1 MSAMRSARTALL
13 LALVG
18 AVAASSSCDG
28 WCNEYTCSM
37 TACVGCGVEKGCHAK
52 PPPPPSPPP
61 LPHNPPWYDG
71 LPAGFIEFAATDG
84 VLLAN
89 GQRFYIKGVNWCGSE
104 GRAGPPLGLD
114 VHNIAWY
121 MKWLQSHG
129 FNAIRFLFNHEHIL
143 SDPTLEPPNE
153 LLYGKGA
160 PWEAPE
166 LAHFKYLEMFAKLAE
181 VAAEHGIL
189 VMMACHRLRPHA
201 WPGSGKWYDGT
212 ITEARVLESWDKIA
226 ERLCGQWNVFA
237 VDLQNEP
244 HSSSWGMGRGE
255 SSDWGHA
262 AERLGNHVL
271 TKCHRWLIFVEGVG
285 YSPGAA
291 GTDPNSGIFWGENLA
306 GAKVQPVVL
315 SNPSKLIY
323 SPHTYGPA
331 VYPQD
336 YFGAKDFPRNMAAIW
351 EDRFGFAQKRL
362 RVPLVVGEL
371 GGTYTGADRQWQDAA
386 VEYMRARGIGLFYF
400 ALNPQSDDT
409 GGLLKDDMTTPE
421 AAKLKLLSRLRT
433 TAVLPLRTA
442 RRPPAPPGGLV
453 SPPPPMASPPPP
465 PPAVTQAPPS
475 SSSSPH
481 ATRYEPPSGGYAS
494 AQSSRWKAEALA
506 AAASPSPPPP
516 PFPEWLQRATPHDDA
531 SVESGAPL
539 PPSTALSIPNRIAA
553 AIGFL
558 ALLVLGGLGLR
569 SLVRK
574 ASAKGLVP
582 ADEEAETRPPERAPP
597 EAASTRRIPR
607 RDAASIFGGAEMA
620 APAAS
625 ATTSEAAA
633 GEARPNIDCWVGDD
647 PHSLSVKEL
656 KRRIVA
662 LGAETQDCV
671 EKADLVRRYEQYRRR
686 EPRKVAAAR
695 GV

>member
-1 MSAMRSARTALL
+1 M
-13 LALVG
+13 
-18 AVAASSSCDG
+18 
-28 WCNEYTCSM
+28 
-37 TACVGCGVEKGCHAK
+37 
-52 PPPPPSPPP
+52 
-61 LPHNPPWYDG
+61 
-71 LPAGFIEFAATDG
+71 
-84 VLLAN
+84 
-89 GQRFYIKGVNWCGSE
+89 
-104 GRAGPPLGLD
+104 
-114 VHNIAWY
+114 
-121 MKWLQSHG
+121 
-129 FNAIRFLFNHEHIL
+129 
-143 SDPTLEPPNE
+143 
-153 LLYGKGA
+153 
-160 PWEAPE
+160 
-166 LAHFKYLEMFAKLAE
+166 
-181 VAAEHGIL
+181 
-189 VMMACHRLRPHA
+189 
-201 WPGSGKWYDGT
+201 
-212 ITEARVLESWDKIA
+212 
-226 ERLCGQWNVFA
+226 
-237 VDLQNEP
+237 
-244 HSSSWGMGRGE
+244 
-255 SSDWGHA
+255 
-262 AERLGNHVL
+262 L

-453 SPPPPMASPPPP
+453 SPPPPMAIPPPT

-475 SSSSPH
+475 PSTSPRS
-481 ATRYEPPSGGYAS
+481 TRYEPPSGGYAS
-494 AQSSRWKAEALA
+494 AQSSRWKAEALVAAARLA
-506 AAASPSPPPP
+506 AAAAVPRVATTGDASRRCERGERRRRLRRRPSP
-516 PFPEWLQRATPHDDA
+516 FRTA
-531 SVESGAPL
+531 SPR
-539 PPSTALSIPNRIAA
+539 PSAFSSCSCSVGSRP
-553 AIGFL
+553 
-558 ALLVLGGLGLR
+558 
-569 SLVRK
+569 LVRK

-582 ADEEAETRPPERAPP
+582 ADEEAETRPPARAPP

-625 ATTSEAAA
+625 ATTREAAA

-671 EKADLVRRYEQYRRR
+671 EKADLCEVRCAQETRT
-686 EPRKVAAAR
+686 
-695 GV
+695 